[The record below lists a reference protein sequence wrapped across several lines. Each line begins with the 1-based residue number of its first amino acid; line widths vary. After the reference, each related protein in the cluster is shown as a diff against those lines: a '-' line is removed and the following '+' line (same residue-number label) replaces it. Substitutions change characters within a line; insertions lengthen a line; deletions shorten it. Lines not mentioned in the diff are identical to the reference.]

1 MATIALMNHGK
12 SKGTYLFVY
21 GFIVLR

>member
-1 MATIALMNHGK
+1 MATIASMNHEK